1 LAVTY
6 FAVTRER
13 GADWDA
19 SRPLAEQER
28 WFEHAAFVN
37 ALVDDG
43 FVVRGGPLGD
53 GPQVLLIVDAE
64 SEDAV
69 HALLAADPWTPMRL
83 LRVARVEPWRVL
95 LGDVRGASR

>member
-28 WFEHAAFVN
+28 WDEHAAFMN

-43 FVVRGGPLGD
+43 LVVVGGPLGD
-53 GPQVLLIVDAE
+53 GPQVRLIVDAE

-69 HALLAADPWTPMRL
+69 HARLAADPWTPMRL
-83 LRVARVEPWRVL
+83 LRVARVEPWRIL
-95 LGDVRGASR
+95 IGDVDGASR